1 MNNIV
6 SYVAHYQS
14 INKKVM
20 HELSV
25 AMGIVKIAEDET
37 KKANAEKVTLIEL
50 EIGTLAGIEFESLDF
65 VWPSAVKNTVLEDA
79 ERKIDVK
86 EGLGLCADCDTVFE
100 IEHYYDSCPKCGS
113 NLKGIIQG
121 KELRVKALEVV

>member
-1 MNNIV
+1 
-6 SYVAHYQS
+6 
-14 INKKVM
+14 M

-37 KKANAEKVTLIEL
+37 KKAKAKKVTLIEL
-50 EIGTLAGIEFESLDF
+50 EIGKLAGIEFDSLDF
-65 VWPSAVKNTVLEDA
+65 VWPAAVKNTVLESA

-86 EGLGLCADCDTVFE
+86 DGLGKCADCDSVFE
-100 IEHYYDSCPKCGS
+100 IHHFYDSCPNCGS